1 MISQRYHLSIEKS
14 KKKENNYCLLYPLYS
29 SSQSALG
36 ISLQVTVPRNRW
48 NVCNAFLSAKQEKLR
63 ITETYINFGTDFIS
77 MAKLSPSRQK
87 AIVRKYSVN
96 LKFLMMFT
104 SICVIVFTLPKQ
116 AKFSYDIEKGRI
128 WNQKELISPYN
139 FAILKTQE
147 EIENDEKTAITS
159 ITPIYQFDD
168 QVAGH
173 ELDGF
178 KNDLEI
184 KWHNAGIA
192 TREKPK
198 YESLAYNLLKD
209 IYNKG
214 VISLNSKYQQSTEN
228 YPITILNKNVAR
240 DKNTAD
246 LYTKEKA
253 LAYCNEV
260 LSEQKGLNKT
270 FLLDLIGSRLQPNL
284 TYDNKLTAR
293 LEQEAVDGLSTT
305 RGMVQKGDVI
315 VAKGSVVSDLVYQK
329 LQSYK
334 KAFEDNARIN
344 GDRRLVLLGQFLLVA
359 IAITLLMVFLYLFRK
374 DIYAD
379 NRLVSLILLVVTTML
394 FTLSMAI
401 KLQLPNLYYIPYC
414 IVPLIIRILFDTRLA
429 LNIHLLVVLIA
440 GFFVPNSFEFAYFE
454 ITAGMVSIYSIKNLI
469 RREQFLISAMIITLT
484 YFASFLGISFIREG
498 SFSSIDWMDFLPF
511 VVSVLLTLLAYPL
524 IYIFEKI
531 FAITSDITLIELTN
545 TNAPLLR
552 EMAFSAPGTFQH
564 SLQVANL
571 AENAIYSIGG
581 NALLVRAGALYH
593 DIGKLENPLYFI
605 ENQFGFNPHDK
616 LSYQESAQ
624 IIIRHVGKGIEMAH
638 KANLPEIVVDFIRTH
653 HGDTRVDYFYQSFLK
668 NFPEKLV
675 DENVF
680 RYPGPIPFSKE
691 GGVLMLADSVEAAS
705 RSLKEPDELSIGNLV
720 DRIVK
725 YKLDQNQLKDS
736 NITLKDIE
744 TIKTIF
750 KRMLMSIYHVR
761 IDY

>member
-1 MISQRYHLSIEKS
+1 
-14 KKKENNYCLLYPLYS
+14 
-29 SSQSALG
+29 
-36 ISLQVTVPRNRW
+36 
-48 NVCNAFLSAKQEKLR
+48 
-63 ITETYINFGTDFIS
+63 
-77 MAKLSPSRQK
+77 MAKLSSSRQK
-87 AIVRKYSVN
+87 ALLRKYSFNV
-96 LKFLMMFT
+96 KFLMMLA
-104 SICVIVFTLPKQ
+104 SICVIVFALPKQ

-128 WNQKELISPYN
+128 WNQKELVSPYN
-139 FAILKTQE
+139 FAILKTQP
-147 EIENDEKTAITS
+147 EIENDEKSALAS
-159 ITPIYQFDD
+159 ITPIYQLDD
-168 QVAGH
+168 DIGGH
-173 ELDGF
+173 EQDGF
-178 KNDLEI
+178 KSDLEI
-184 KWHNAGIA
+184 KWHSAGLKDNKKA
-192 TREKPK
+192 
-198 YESLAYNLLKD
+198 AYLQEGDNLLKE
-209 IYNKG
+209 IYDRG
-214 VISLNSKYQQSTEN
+214 ILNLNPKYQQNAEN
-228 YPITILNKNVAR
+228 YKITILDKSVAT

-246 LYTKEKA
+246 LFTKQEA
-253 LAYCNEV
+253 LAYCDQE
-260 LSEQKGLNKT
+260 LSNRKDLDKA
-270 FLLDLIGSRLQPNL
+270 FLLDLVNNRLQPNL
-284 TYDNKLTAR
+284 NYDSKLTSR
-293 LEQEAVDGLSTT
+293 LEREAVEGLSST
-305 RGMVQKGDVI
+305 RGMVQKGEVI
-315 VAKGSVVSDLVYQK
+315 VNKGSVVNDEVYQK

-334 KAFEDNARIN
+334 KAFEDNSRVT
-344 GDRRLVLLGQFLLVA
+344 GDPRLVLVGQFLLVS
-359 IAITLLMVFLYLFRK
+359 IAIILLMVFLYLFRK
-374 DIYAD
+374 DIYED

-414 IVPLIIRILFDTRLA
+414 IVPIIIRILFDTRLA

-469 RREQFLISAMIITLT
+469 RREQFLISALIITFT
-484 YFASFLGISFIREG
+484 YFVSFIGISFIREG
-498 SFSSIDWMDFLPF
+498 SFRNIDWMDFLPF

-524 IYIFEKI
+524 IYIFEKV

-571 AENAIYSIGG
+571 AENAIYTIGG

-593 DIGKLENPLYFI
+593 DIGKMENPLYFI
-605 ENQFGFNPHDK
+605 ENQSGFNPHDR
-616 LSYQESAQ
+616 LPFQESAQ
-624 IIIRHVGKGIEMAH
+624 IIIRHVRKGIEMAQ
-638 KANLPEIVVDFIRTH
+638 KENLPDIIIDFIRTH

-668 NFPEKLV
+668 NFPEKFV
-675 DENVF
+675 DENTF

-705 RSLKEPDELSIGNLV
+705 RALKEPDEKSIGDLV

-736 NITLKDIE
+736 NITLKELE